1 MKTHNTFLLLGA
13 LSLSASAFACSK
25 DDTKA
30 KATVEEAKA
39 TPATSAATTAKREQL
54 LVTQDAGKVG
64 FVGRKVTGQHEG
76 KFQKF
81 TGTLDLDAA
90 APEKSKI
97 ALDIDLASAKTDDPK
112 LDTHLASPDFFD
124 AAKFAKATFESTE
137 IKVGG
142 ANGATHTVTGNL
154 DFHGAKKSL
163 TFPVTVAVTPEKVT
177 VKGDFTLNRKDFG
190 VTFPGMPDNLIKDD
204 VTVAIDLSIPRKK

>member
-25 DDTKA
+25 EEPKV

-39 TPATSAATTAKREQL
+39 TPAAAAATGKREQL
-54 LVTQDAGKVG
+54 LLTQDAGKLG

-76 KFQKF
+76 KFEKF
-81 TGTLDLDAA
+81 SGTLDLDPA

-97 ALDIDLASAKTDDPK
+97 ALDIDLSSVKTDDAK
-112 LDTHLASPDFFD
+112 LDKHLVSPDFFD
-124 AAKFAKATFESTE
+124 ASKFAKATFESTE

-142 ANGATHTVTGNL
+142 TNGATHTVTGNL

-163 TFPVTVAVTPEKVT
+163 SFPVTVAVAADKVT
-177 VKGDFTLNRKDFG
+177 VKGEFSLNRKDFG
-190 VTFPGMPDNLIKDD
+190 VNYAGMANNLIKDD
-204 VTVAIDLSIPRKK
+204 VTVAIDLAIPRKK